1 MRHAGEPTESTM
13 SDLRAFFGPNAGYV
27 LELYDRYLE
36 DPNSVDEET
45 RQYFAS
51 FSPLAVTTS
60 PVAESPATTAVAAP
74 SVDVKKIAGAVNLA
88 YGIREYGH
96 LGVQLDPLGSER
108 PGAPELQPET
118 YGITEEDLLS
128 IPGEAIDGQ
137 ISQGASNA
145 AEVIQRLRDAY
156 IGSVGFDFDHV
167 QVAAERAWL
176 TDAVESGRFQQ
187 PLDAGQRRKLLERL
201 SQVEGFEKFLH
212 QTYLGQKRFSIEG
225 NDILIPMLD
234 AIINDATSD
243 GTREVLM
250 GMAHRGRL
258 NVLTHIL
265 SKPYGAIIA
274 AFEGG
279 TKQSAGDAANEVRTG
294 DVKYHLGARLAKNP
308 ETGEVL
314 RVPVV
319 LAPNPSHLEAV
330 NPVVLG
336 MARAAQDDRTHRGKP
351 TQDPKKTLAILLH
364 GDAAFPGQGVVAES
378 LNLSGLEGYSVG
390 GAIHIIVN
398 NQIGYTTDWQDSR
411 STHYAGDL
419 AKGFEIPV
427 LHVNADDT
435 EACIFAARFAMAYRA
450 EFGKDFLIDL
460 VGYRRWGH
468 NEGDEPAFTQ
478 PLMYQKISKHPTVRA
493 KLASEMKAAGIIT
506 ADEEKAIEQRVLDR
520 LVKIRR
526 SITEGT
532 EVFAEEVEAE
542 KTPREEV
549 ETALSMERLTALQ
562 AGIHA
567 IPDDFK
573 PNTKLKRTW
582 EKRAAILDDPEGR
595 IDWAHAESLA
605 FAAILEDGTPIRLT
619 GQDAQRGTFSQRH
632 LVLHDAKTGN
642 AYAPLVELPQA
653 KASFAVYNSPLSENA
668 CLGFEYGYSVH
679 APEALVLWEAQFGDF
694 ANGAQIIID
703 QFLSAARAKWGQEP
717 SLVLLLPHGYEGQG
731 PEHSSARLER
741 FLQLSAR
748 DAMRVANVTTAA
760 QYFHLLRR
768 QALRL
773 ASDPRPLVLMTP
785 KSLLRHPMAASPIE
799 EFTSGTFR
807 PVLDDPQAADR
818 RDEVTRLILCS
829 GKVAIDLDSAPERA
843 EATGVAIARVEQ
855 LAPFQYTAI
864 GNVIKS
870 YPNLQEI
877 IWLQE
882 EPRNMGS
889 WLYVRPRLRELVD
902 QTFPIR
908 YIGRPETSSPAE
920 GSLARHN
927 VNQAGIVAAAFAD
940 VPPVPGKLNGAGG
953 NGVHSTRGRK
963 QETVGTPGGQA

>member
-1 MRHAGEPTESTM
+1 M

-27 LELYDRYLE
+27 LELYDQYQA
-36 DPNSVDEET
+36 DPQSVDEST
-45 RQYFAS
+45 RQFFAS
-51 FSPLAVTTS
+51 FSPTLPQSIST
-60 PVAESPATTAVAAP
+60 AAP
-74 SVDVKKIAGAVNLA
+74 PGAAMLTDASVRKIAGAVNLA

-96 LGVQLDPLGSER
+96 LAVQLDPLGSTR
-108 PGAPELQPET
+108 DGAPELEAGT
-118 YGITEEDLLS
+118 YGITDEDLTS
-128 IPGEAIDGQ
+128 IPSAAIDGPLAA
-137 ISQGASNA
+137 GASSA
-145 AEVIQRLRDAY
+145 AEVIARLRAAY
-156 IGSVGFDFDHV
+156 TGAVGFDFDHI

-176 TDAVESGRFQQ
+176 TDAVESGRFNQS
-187 PLDAGQRRKLLERL
+187 LDDAAKRKLLERL
-201 SQVEGFEKFLH
+201 SQVEGFERFLH

-225 NDILIPMLD
+225 NDILIPMID
-234 AIINDATSD
+234 SIINDATTT
-243 GTREVLM
+243 GAREVVM

-274 AFEGG
+274 AFEGSAKTG
-279 TKQSAGDAANEVRTG
+279 AGDAANEVRTG
-294 DVKYHLGARLAKNP
+294 DVKYHLGARLARNP
-308 ETGEVL
+308 ETGELL

-336 MARAAQDDRTHRGKP
+336 MARAAQDDRSHSGAP
-351 TQDPKKTLAILLH
+351 TQDSTRTLAILLH

-378 LNLSGLEGYSVG
+378 LNLSGLDGYSVG

-398 NQIGYTTDWQDSR
+398 NQIGYTTDWSDSR
-411 STHYAGDL
+411 STHYASDL

-435 EACIFAARFAMAYRA
+435 EACIFAARFAMAYRR

-478 PLMYQKISKHPTVRA
+478 PLMYQKISRHPTVRA
-493 KLASEMKAAGIIT
+493 KLASELKAAGVIT
-506 ADEEKAIEQRVLDR
+506 AEDEQAIDQRVLDR

-526 SITEGT
+526 GITEGT
-532 EVFAEEVEAE
+532 ESFEEEIEAP

-549 ETALSMERLTALQ
+549 ETALPRERLLALQ
-562 AGIHA
+562 EAIHA
-567 IPDDFK
+567 IPESFK
-573 PNTKLKRTW
+573 PNNKLKRTW
-582 EKRAAILDDPEGR
+582 DKRAQVLDTEEGR
-595 IDWAHAESLA
+595 IDWAHAEALA
-605 FAAILEDGTPIRLT
+605 FAATLEDGTPIRLT

-632 LVLHDAKTGN
+632 LVLHDSKTGEH
-642 AYAPLVELPQA
+642 YSPLEVMHQA
-653 KASFAVYNSPLSENA
+653 TASIAIYNSPLSENA

-748 DAMRVANVTTAA
+748 DAMRVANCTTSA

-768 QALRL
+768 QAKRI
-773 ASDPRPLVLMTP
+773 STDPRPLVLMTP
-785 KSLLRHPMAASPIE
+785 KSLLRHPMAASPASD
-799 EFTSGTFR
+799 FTSGTFM
-807 PVLDDPQAADR
+807 PVLDDPRAADR
-818 RDEVTRLILCS
+818 RDQVTRLVFCS
-829 GKVAIDLDSAPERA
+829 GKVAIDLDSSPERDSA
-843 EATGVAIARVEQ
+843 AGVAVARVEQ

-864 GNVIKS
+864 NNVIQG
-870 YPNLQEI
+870 YPNLREI
-877 IWLQE
+877 VWLQE
-882 EPRNMGS
+882 EPRNMGP
-889 WLYVRPRLRELVD
+889 WLFVRPRFRELVE

-908 YIGRPETSSPAE
+908 YIGRPEASSPAE
-920 GSLARHN
+920 GSLDKHN
-927 VNQAGIVAAAFAD
+927 QVQASIVAEAFAN
-940 VPPVPGKLNGAGG
+940 VPASGNVTDGGAGNGAARR
-953 NGVHSTRGRK
+953 NGSTR
-963 QETVGTPGGQA
+963 ETAVKTMAGE